1 MLKSDTQ
8 ILTQS
13 TSRQTNPIKLHFAH
27 DTYSKHSES
36 KQSQLGIIS
45 CFMIVVFDFK
55 YFTFFKYF
63 ATGNDYFL
71 CSDDWSERYYGSR
84 VLCSAVFVSYDSRL
98 LCEAKYLFLEKFLY
112 HSRVS
117 RLTRTRYVLI
127 FRIQH
132 WREVCHFTSVNSRRR
147 KSKWSYHTKTHCP
160 IDHAE
165 STHKQKIT
173 IFKRPRHWNT
183 IFSMCSSSN
192 IMSSDF
198 LWSRCGRPHAGA
210 E

>member
-45 CFMIVVFDFK
+45 CFMIVVLDFK

-98 LCEAKYLFLEKFLY
+98 LCEAKYLFLEKISLSFSRISSHT
-112 HSRVS
+112 HS
-117 RLTRTRYVLI
+117 L
-127 FRIQH
+127 
-132 WREVCHFTSVNSRRR
+132 C
-147 KSKWSYHTKTHCP
+147 
-160 IDHAE
+160 
-165 STHKQKIT
+165 
-173 IFKRPRHWNT
+173 
-183 IFSMCSSSN
+183 
-192 IMSSDF
+192 SDF
-198 LWSRCGRPHAGA
+198 PYSTLTWGLSLHICQLT
-210 E
+210 ETEK